1 MPIEVLNFPFQG
13 NDDKCL
19 VLSNAQWAATGL
31 GTAWNEVW
39 IGIRYC
45 LEDHGVGFTTPPPF
59 FIGVMSNPQNDANG
73 NLSNGWLSASTSHC
87 VGVTLGSGSMTRY
100 VDSATGRVYQYSPTV
115 IFHPVLKVGSSSP
128 VLGSN
133 PSSGGYMGHTT
144 FGARRFLL
152 IVRLAKGSGSPYS
165 MTVQMLRAVTSS
177 GSSNWPLGTNMTLQ
191 SFLNVMTEGSLSNAA
206 TLASTYEGVSSSYV
220 TSSSGTVSGVNETTN
235 GPLNAIHVAWGRITP
250 RLAISDI
257 CYVIKS

>member
-1 MPIEVLNFPFQG
+1 MPIEVVNFPFQG

-31 GTAWNEVW
+31 GTAWTELW

-45 LEDHGVGFTTPPPF
+45 LEHHGAGFASPPPF

-73 NLSNGWLSASTSHC
+73 NLSNGWLSAATSHC
-87 VGVTLGSGSMTRY
+87 VGITHANTGTSTLL
-100 VDSATGRVYQYSPTV
+100 DSATGRIYQFTSSN
-115 IFHPVLKVGSSSP
+115 IFYPVLKVGSSSP
-128 VLGSN
+128 VLGS
-133 PSSGGYMGHTT
+133 SVGTGGYMGHTT

-152 IVRLAKGSGSPYS
+152 VVRLVKGSGTPYS
-165 MTVQMLRAVTSS
+165 MTINMLKPVTASS
-177 GSSNWPLGTNMTLQ
+177 PSSWPVGTNMTLQ
-191 SFLNVMTEGSLSNAA
+191 AFLNVMIESTLNSAA
-206 TLASTYEGVSSSYV
+206 TLASTYES
-220 TSSSGTVSGVNETTN
+220 VSGAYIATITASVSGINETTN
-235 GPLNAIHVAWGRITP
+235 GPLNAIHVAWGRVTP